1 MGRNPTPPEKTRYG
15 RCEAYARSA
24 ARRCGRA
31 AIGEHGKCGYHGG
44 KTDSGG
50 PPKGSAN
57 AKTHGLYM
65 ATETYIDK
73 QSEEDRAII
82 YEITESLADMWASRH
97 GGRPPLA
104 IRNRLEA
111 LAIDMHKSGVASGYF
126 AERGLTEEREA
137 LVDGEVISTERV
149 NLWASELRRLDSA
162 IESRLDRHGL
172 LDPPED
178 RTAGPQPGDVFASEH
193 VEITFVGD
201 AEESDD
207 E

>member
-1 MGRNPTPPEKTRYG
+1 MPSSEPLEDRCGAQCRDGGYCTQHPVRGSTRCKMHGGLTPSKEENPRVGAPEKNHN
-15 RCEAYARSA
+15 SV
-24 ARRCGRA
+24 
-31 AIGEHGKCGYHGG
+31 K
-44 KTDSGG
+44 
-50 PPKGSAN
+50 
-57 AKTHGLYM
+57 HGLYM
-65 ATETYIDK
+65 ATDTYIDK
-73 QSEEDRAII
+73 MPEEDRALI